1 MNRYRAEIYD
11 RFRGQVTEEL
21 IVLINRE
28 RSGESVDRDILR
40 GCIEVRGP
48 RRRPAAHGRASL
60 RTPACQVFDHMGQDC
75 YMADLHAPVVAATRA
90 YYASKASAWLVQ
102 ESGPQYLM
110 QVRRPH
116 PTDSACALTHLT
128 LARRG
133 PAPQVERE
141 LQLEEERMSTYML
154 PHSVD
159 QLRNVVLTELLEVS
173 AGGLCRAGP
182 LPVTLGQLLITPLAS
197 EILAQSIRPTGRAR
211 APRRPCQRHVNSIV
225 SREGSGVRAML
236 EKEREADLSRLFKL
250 FLNVPAGL
258 EPIAAVVRTFME
270 DTGAS
275 LRRCVDGGWPRAGG
289 PCGRRGVSSA
299 RA

>member
-110 QVRRPH
+110 QVRHATTTPTTVCAPSPLSLSPGAARP
-116 PTDSACALTHLT
+116 PRWSASCSW
-128 LARRG
+128 RR
-133 PAPQVERE
+133 
-141 LQLEEERMSTYML
+141 
-154 PHSVD
+154 
-159 QLRNVVLTELLEVS
+159 S
-173 AGGLCRAGP
+173 A
-182 LPVTLGQLLITPLAS
+182 
-197 EILAQSIRPTGRAR
+197 
-211 APRRPCQRHVNSIV
+211 
-225 SREGSGVRAML
+225 
-236 EKEREADLSRLFKL
+236 
-250 FLNVPAGL
+250 
-258 EPIAAVVRTFME
+258 
-270 DTGAS
+270 
-275 LRRCVDGGWPRAGG
+275 
-289 PCGRRGVSSA
+289 
-299 RA
+299 